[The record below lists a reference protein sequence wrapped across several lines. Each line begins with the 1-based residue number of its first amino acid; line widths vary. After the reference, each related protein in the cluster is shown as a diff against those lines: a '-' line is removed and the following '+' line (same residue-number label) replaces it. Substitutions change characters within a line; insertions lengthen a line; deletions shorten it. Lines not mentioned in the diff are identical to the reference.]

1 MSEIVGEYKEEQKT
15 TKNDKNNGTNSLRP
29 NCPPSNCPGR
39 KIQLYKNFRSRDNI
53 LDFTNFI
60 FQDIMSE
67 ELGEV
72 DYNKN
77 EYLNFGAEDYKK
89 IDQNLKTEIDI
100 INTKP
105 DDLEEEQPEDDSQKN
120 NHIEENVIGDY
131 QNYIVDRENAESTET
146 EERRTRIH

>member
-15 TKNDKNNGTNSLRP
+15 TKNDKNNETNSLRP
-29 NCPPSNCPGR
+29 NCSNRPLPSNCPPGR

-100 INTKP
+100 INTKS
-105 DDLEEEQPEDDSQKN
+105 DDLEEGQTENDSQKT
-120 NHIEENVIGDY
+120 ITLKKIL
-131 QNYIVDRENAESTET
+131 
-146 EERRTRIH
+146 

>member
-15 TKNDKNNGTNSLRP
+15 TKNDKNNETNSLRP
-29 NCPPSNCPGR
+29 NCSKRPLPSNCPPGR
-39 KIQLYKNFRSRDNI
+39 MIQLYKNFRSRDNI

-77 EYLNFGAEDYKK
+77 E
-89 IDQNLKTEIDI
+89 
-100 INTKP
+100 
-105 DDLEEEQPEDDSQKN
+105 
-120 NHIEENVIGDY
+120 
-131 QNYIVDRENAESTET
+131 
-146 EERRTRIH
+146 